1 MPPGREVMSM
11 FIVGG
16 YGFIPGCRRESLL
29 YRVLGTLAINTGL
42 GLAIL
47 AIFAIFDFREIAEDF
62 WGQLLLYQIF
72 THCTADLA
80 SFFLPPMAVRLSR
93 FSGWRIWLPFLTLLA
108 AVGFAGSAVA
118 TSLALGLGFY
128 PGFTF
133 WPIYGSV
140 AKISIIITLLAGTG
154 TYLVEVQKGRV
165 QATTLQLRTQQLER
179 ERALKLAAEARFDSL
194 QSRLQP
200 HFLFN
205 TINSILALLP
215 EDARRAEEML
225 ERLARLLRFA
235 LDSQQA
241 PVVRLR
247 DELRLVTDY
256 LEIERTRFG
265 SRLRFQIDASPEL
278 MSAEVPAYALQTLI
292 ENSMKHAIAPRR
304 EGGFIGVSIS
314 RDGDSLVAEV
324 RDDGPGFSREALR
337 GGHGLDMLEQRFE
350 TLYGTAGSI
359 EIASSEAGACVRFRL
374 PVLVKV

>member
-1 MPPGREVMSM
+1 M
-11 FIVGG
+11 FTAGG
-16 YGFIPGCRRESLL
+16 YGFIPGCQRGSLS
-29 YRVLGTLAINTGL
+29 YRVVGTLAINTGL

-47 AIFAIFDFREIAEDF
+47 AIFAIFDFREILENF
-62 WGQLLLYQIF
+62 WTELLLYQIF

-80 SFFLPPMAVRLSR
+80 AFVLPPVAIRLSR
-93 FSGWRIWLPFLTLLA
+93 YSGWRMWLPYLSLLA

-128 PGFTF
+128 PSFTF
-133 WPIYGSV
+133 WLVYASV
-140 AKISIIITLLAGTG
+140 AKISIIITLLAGSG

-179 ERALKLAAEARFDSL
+179 ERASKLAAEARFDSL

-215 EDARRAEEML
+215 EDAKHAEEML

-241 PVVRLR
+241 PAVRLR
-247 DELRLVTDY
+247 DEIRLVNDY
-256 LEIERTRFG
+256 LEIERARFG
-265 SRLRFQIDASPEL
+265 PRLRFKIDAPSEL
-278 MSAEVPAYALQTLI
+278 VSAEVPAYALQTLI

-304 EGGFIGVSIS
+304 EGGFISVRVAREGE
-314 RDGDSLVAEV
+314 SLVVEV
-324 RDDGPGFSREALR
+324 RDDGPGFTRQALR
-337 GGHGLDMLEQRFE
+337 AGHGLDMLEQRLDA
-350 TLYGTAGSI
+350 LYGSMASI
-359 EIASSEAGACVRFRL
+359 EIVSGGDGACVRFRL
-374 PVLVKV
+374 PVLVKA

>member
-1 MPPGREVMSM
+1 MYGSS
-11 FIVGG
+11 G
-16 YGFIPGCRRESLL
+16 YGLGHGCRRGSAL
-29 YRVLGTLAINTGL
+29 YHVFTTLAINSGL
-42 GLAIL
+42 ALAIL
-47 AIFAIFDFREIAEDF
+47 ALFAVFEFHEIVRHF
-62 WGQLLLYQIF
+62 WAHLLLYQIY
-72 THCTADLA
+72 THCTGDLA
-80 SFFLPPMAVRLSR
+80 SFALPPLAIRLSR
-93 FSGWRIWLPFLTLLA
+93 YQGWKMWAPYLALLVF
-108 AVGFAGSAVA
+108 VGFTGSALA
-118 TSLALGLGFY
+118 TSVALGCGYY
-128 PGFTF
+128 PTASFLN
-133 WPIYGSV
+133 IYPTVAEISV
-140 AKISIIITLLAGTG
+140 IITLLAGAG
-154 TYLVEVQKGRV
+154 TYMVEVQKGRV
-165 QATTLQLRTQQLER
+165 EATALQLRTQQLER

-215 EDARRAEEML
+215 EDAHRAEEML

-265 SRLRFQIDASPEL
+265 SRLRFQVDAPPEL
-278 MSAEVPAYALQTLI
+278 MSAELPAYALQTLI

-304 EGGFIGVSIS
+304 EGGFIRVSVS

-337 GGHGLDMLEQRFE
+337 GGHGLDMLEQRLE
-350 TLYGTAGSI
+350 TLYGTAASI
-359 EIASSEAGACVRFRL
+359 EIASSEDGACVRFRL

>member
-1 MPPGREVMSM
+1 MYTLSA
-11 FIVGG
+11 
-16 YGFIPGCRRESLL
+16 YGFGHACRRGSLL
-29 YRVLGTLAINTGL
+29 YRVLTTLAINTGMAFAV
-42 GLAIL
+42 LAL
-47 AIFAIFDFREIAEDF
+47 FAVFEFHEIVRHF
-62 WGQLLLYQIF
+62 WTHLFLYQLF
-72 THCTADLA
+72 THCTGDLA
-80 SFFLPPMAVRLSR
+80 AFVIPPLAVRLSR
-93 FSGWRIWLPFLTLLA
+93 HRGWKLWLPFLLLLIS
-108 AVGFAGSAVA
+108 VGFAGSAAA
-118 TSLALGLGFY
+118 TGAAYGLGFFP
-128 PGFTF
+128 PGTF
-133 WPIYGSV
+133 ARNYATIAEISV
-140 AKISIIITLLAGTG
+140 IITLLAGTG

-215 EDARRAEEML
+215 EDAKRAEDML

-265 SRLRFQIDASPEL
+265 SRLRFQIDAPPEL

-292 ENSMKHAIAPRR
+292 ENSMKHAVAPRR
-304 EGGFIGVSIS
+304 EGGFIAVSVL

-337 GGHGLDMLEQRFE
+337 AGHGLDMLEQRLE
-350 TLYGTAGSI
+350 TLYGAAASI
-359 EIASSEAGACVRFRL
+359 EIGSSEDGACVRFRL

>member
-1 MPPGREVMSM
+1 MPIFSSS
-11 FIVGG
+11 
-16 YGFIPGCRRESLL
+16 YGLGHRCRRGSPLH
-29 YRVLGTLAINTGL
+29 RVLTTLAINTGL
-42 GLAIL
+42 GIAIL
-47 AIFAIFDFREIAEDF
+47 AVFAIFEFRDIFRSF
-62 WGQLLLYQIF
+62 WTHLFLDLLYA
-72 THCTADLA
+72 HCTGGLA
-80 SFFLPPMAVRLSR
+80 AFILPPVAIRLSR
-93 FSGWRIWLPFLTLLA
+93 YGGWRFWPPYLTLLI
-108 AVGFAGSAVA
+108 AVGAAGAALATGIGFGAGLFHAATFLQVFTPVA
-118 TSLALGLGFY
+118 E
-128 PGFTF
+128 
-133 WPIYGSV
+133 IC
-140 AKISIIITLLAGTG
+140 IIITLLAGTG
-154 TYLVEVQKGRV
+154 TFLIEVQKGRV

-179 ERALKLAAEARFDSL
+179 ERASKLAAEARFDSL

-265 SRLRFQIDASPEL
+265 SRLRFQIDAPEEL

-304 EGGFIGVSIS
+304 EGGFIAVNVF

-337 GGHGLDMLEQRFE
+337 SGHGLDMLEQRLAA
-350 TLYGTAGSI
+350 LYGTAASI
-359 EIASSEAGACVRFRL
+359 EIASLEDGACVRFRL
-374 PVLVKV
+374 PVLVKA